1 MPGQIAAIVRAVR
14 TLAVALVAAAM
25 AAAAAGAAIKPPPRL
40 YVVFPREV
48 VHRDRQHSCAV
59 GVPKSIRIPGPRGV
73 VDSARKAV
81 VACEQPP
88 RAKVVNAAGTLLGSV
103 RP

>member
-1 MPGQIAAIVRAVR
+1 VR
-14 TLAVALVAAAM
+14 TLAVALVVAAVG
-25 AAAAAGAAIKPPPRL
+25 AAAAGAAVKPPPRL
-40 YVVFPREV
+40 HVFFPRQV

-59 GVPKSIRIPGPRGV
+59 GVPKSIRIPGPRGI

-88 RAKVVNAAGTLLGSV
+88 RANVVNAAGTLLGAV